1 MISQHSS
8 RLLFI
13 TTFIFFVVLSMDGT
27 VSSSAPR
34 VPTAPSNLTVGLVT
48 ETTIAMS
55 WDASRYNRSFSYQ
68 VRMTNHTNSQYN
80 TVITVASS
88 QTSYTAR
95 FLPQNN
101 SYSLTVFAVDD
112 RGNSSAGSNT
122 VTVRTLAD
130 QTPPTT
136 PVLETMV
143 LGPSQVRLSWNES
156 TDNIPLNC
164 CSYTFFVNG
173 VRFTEHINW
182 AAAAAGFNAV
192 VIRHLTPGSTNTFTV
207 AAIDYSGNT
216 AMSNP
221 STATTETS
229 SDTVPPS
236 VPTNVRLLR
245 DNGCAEVWL
254 GWTQSTDDVDPQF
267 SIEYEI
273 YVNGVL
279 SPLPVSAG
287 VDEDFVYGT
296 GFPDNTFTVKAVDRT
311 GNTSAA
317 SAPVFVQLWPC
328 LSKS

>member
-1 MISQHSS
+1 MISLNAS
-8 RLLFI
+8 RFL
-13 TTFIFFVVLSMDGT
+13 IFTAFVFLVVLSFDGT
-27 VSSSAPR
+27 VTSSAPR
-34 VPTAPSNLTVGLVT
+34 VPTAPTNLTVGAVT

-55 WDASRYNRSFSYQ
+55 WGPSKHNRSFSYQ
-68 VRMTNHTNSQYN
+68 VRMTNLTNSQYN
-80 TVITVASS
+80 TIITVGSS

-95 FLPQNN
+95 FLPMN
-101 SYSLTVFAVDD
+101 SNYSITVSAVDD
-112 RGNSSAGSNT
+112 RGNSSANSNT

-130 QTPPTT
+130 ETPPTT
-136 PVLETMV
+136 PVLETLV

-164 CSYTFFVNG
+164 CSYIFFMNG
-173 VRFTEHINW
+173 VRLTQHINW
-182 AAAAAGFNAV
+182 AAAPTGFNAV
-192 VIRHLTPGSTNTFTV
+192 VIRHLTPGSTNTFRV
-207 AAIDYSGNT
+207 DAIDYTGNT

-229 SDTVPPS
+229 TDTVPPS
-236 VPTNVRLLR
+236 IPTNVRLLR

-287 VDEDFVYGT
+287 VSEDFVYGT

-311 GNTSAA
+311 GNTSEA
-317 SAPVFVQLWPC
+317 SAPLFVQLWPC
-328 LSKS
+328 

>member
-1 MISQHSS
+1 
-8 RLLFI
+8 
-13 TTFIFFVVLSMDGT
+13 
-27 VSSSAPR
+27 
-34 VPTAPSNLTVGLVT
+34 
-48 ETTIAMS
+48 
-55 WDASRYNRSFSYQ
+55 
-68 VRMTNHTNSQYN
+68 MTNHTNSQYS
-80 TVITVASS
+80 TVITLASS

-101 SYSLTVFAVDD
+101 SYSLTVYAVDD
-112 RGNSSAGSNT
+112 RGNASADSNI
-122 VTVRTLAD
+122 VMVRTLAD
-130 QTPPTT
+130 ETPPTM

-164 CSYTFFVNG
+164 CSYTFFMNG
-173 VRFTEHINW
+173 VRFTQHINW
-182 AAAAAGFNAV
+182 AAAPAGFNAV
-192 VIRHLTPGSTNTFTV
+192 VIRHLAPGSTNTFTV
-207 AAIDYSGNT
+207 GATDYSGNT

-229 SDTVPPS
+229 TDTVAPS

-267 SIEYEI
+267 AIEYEI

-287 VDEDFVYGT
+287 VSEDFVYGT
-296 GFPDNTFTVKAVDRT
+296 GFPDNTFIVKAVDRT